1 MHPQAAPSR
10 TWHPCHNCAYAAFK
24 LGRASGLAWP
34 LAAALHS
41 LALYCIFNGT
51 ILCWQALPSD
61 EAVQW
66 REKEELQD
74 LYSVYVGR
82 DKDTAK
88 QSVVQKL
95 FALSDKDAKSLKEVV
110 DAGQFKLEA
119 EDDDSN
125 FF

>member
-1 MHPQAAPSR
+1 M
-10 TWHPCHNCAYAAFK
+10 
-24 LGRASGLAWP
+24 L
-34 LAAALHS
+34 
-41 LALYCIFNGT
+41 
-51 ILCWQALPSD
+51 QALPSD

-88 QSVVQKL
+88 QAVVQKL
-95 FALSDKDAKSLKEVV
+95 FSLSDKDAQSLREVV
-110 DAGQFKLEA
+110 EAGEFKLEA
-119 EDDDSN
+119 EDDDTS

>member
-1 MHPQAAPSR
+1 M
-10 TWHPCHNCAYAAFK
+10 
-24 LGRASGLAWP
+24 
-34 LAAALHS
+34 
-41 LALYCIFNGT
+41 
-51 ILCWQALPSD
+51 QALPCD

-66 REKEELQD
+66 REQEELQD

-88 QSVVQKL
+88 QGVVQKL

-119 EDDDSN
+119 EDDDSS

>member
-1 MHPQAAPSR
+1 M
-10 TWHPCHNCAYAAFK
+10 CM
-24 LGRASGLAWP
+24 
-34 LAAALHS
+34 
-41 LALYCIFNGT
+41 
-51 ILCWQALPSD
+51 QALPSD

-66 REKEELQD
+66 REQEELQD

-88 QSVVQKL
+88 QDVVQKL

-119 EDDDSN
+119 EDDDSS

>member
-1 MHPQAAPSR
+1 M
-10 TWHPCHNCAYAAFK
+10 CM
-24 LGRASGLAWP
+24 
-34 LAAALHS
+34 
-41 LALYCIFNGT
+41 
-51 ILCWQALPSD
+51 QALPSD

-66 REKEELQD
+66 REQEELQD

-88 QSVVQKL
+88 QNVVQKL

-119 EDDDSN
+119 EDDDSS

>member
-1 MHPQAAPSR
+1 MR
-10 TWHPCHNCAYAAFK
+10 NYAWK
-24 LGRASGLAWP
+24 NLWLGMASCSSFEYQ
-34 LAAALHS
+34 H
-41 LALYCIFNGT
+41 CIVLKGT
-51 ILCWQALPSD
+51 IFGLQALPSD

-119 EDDDSN
+119 EDDDSS